1 MKAESYKE
9 AAEEK
14 SEASRDLFMR
24 FKELSCLHNMRVQ
37 GEAANADVEAAASY
51 PDSLAEII
59 LCDGNTKQQIFSVDR
74 TAFYWKMMPCRT
86 SVAKEEK
93 SVPGCKASKDRLTL
107 LLGANVAGDFKLKP
121 VLIYHFDHHNT
132 SDNMIYSVC

>member
-1 MKAESYKE
+1 
-9 AAEEK
+9 
-14 SEASRDLFMR
+14 
-24 FKELSCLHNMRVQ
+24 MRVQ

-107 LLGANVAGDFKLKP
+107 LLGANVCGDLKP
-121 VLIYHFDHHNT
+121 KPMFIYHLNILGPLIMML
-132 SDNMIYSVC
+132 NPLCLCSVNGTTKPR